1 MEKIVIKNVGTPFDE
16 LKECLVVRKCDD
28 GYWFYGSYENV
39 TTAIEVCGTI
49 GNGIILHKD
58 WCKNEELKVNL
69 PEDLSPML
77 KQFLDL
83 KKKHPDALL
92 LFRTGDFYETYMKDA
107 EDASKILGIT
117 LTKSSKTKDPDGKPL
132 AMAGFPYHALDI
144 YLRKFI
150 RAGRRVAICD
160 QLEAPKTIKKRCI
173 TDLPR
178 PNKSEI

>member
-58 WCKNEELKVNL
+58 WCKKEELKVNL
-69 PEDLSPML
+69 PEDISTIL
-77 KQFLDL
+77 KQFVDL

-92 LFRTGDFYETYMKDA
+92 LFRCGDFYNTYMDDA
-107 EDASKILGIT
+107 EKASKILRIT
-117 LTKSSKTKDPDGKPL
+117 LIKSSKKKDLKGNPL
-132 AMAGFPYHALDI
+132 AMAGFPYHALDT
-144 YLRKFI
+144 YLPKLV
-150 RAGRRVAICD
+150 RAGQRVAICD
-160 QLEAPKTIKKRCI
+160 QLEAPKQTLAKRGIQEMVTPKK
-173 TDLPR
+173 
-178 PNKSEI
+178 